1 MLRTLIS
8 FAILARTTA
17 TVRAANL
24 DAYSANFMLP
34 YCKDYLS
41 GSSTLDAGFCAGV
54 VEGIG
59 HMAAMLEMSSSPGAG
74 PPLCVPNG
82 VTRGQTVRA
91 VVSYIEARPKRMDEP
106 FWQLTFEALL
116 DAWPCKPQPTR
127 PSGRAAAG

>member
-1 MLRTLIS
+1 MLRILIS
-8 FAILARTTA
+8 FASLALTTA
-17 TVRAANL
+17 TVRATNP

-41 GSSTLDAGFCAGV
+41 GSNTLDVGFCAGV

-59 HMAAMLEMSSSPGAG
+59 LMAAILEKSNSPGAG
-74 PPLCVPNG
+74 PPLCVPNE
-82 VTRGQTVRA
+82 VTRGQTVQA
-91 VVSYIEARPKRMDEP
+91 VVSYIEARPKRIDEP

-116 DAWPCKPQPTR
+116 DAWPCKPQPAP

>member
-8 FAILARTTA
+8 AAMLAIRTEG
-17 TVRAANL
+17 AAEP
-24 DAYSANFMLP
+24 DAYSANYMLP

-41 GSSTLDAGFCAGV
+41 GGNALDVGFCAGV

-59 HMAAMLEMSSSPGAG
+59 LMAEILEMSSSPGAG
-74 PPLCVPNG
+74 PPLCVPKG

-91 VVSYIEARPKRMDEP
+91 VVNYIEARPKRMDEP

-116 DAWPCKPQPTR
+116 DAWPCKP
-127 PSGRAAAG
+127 